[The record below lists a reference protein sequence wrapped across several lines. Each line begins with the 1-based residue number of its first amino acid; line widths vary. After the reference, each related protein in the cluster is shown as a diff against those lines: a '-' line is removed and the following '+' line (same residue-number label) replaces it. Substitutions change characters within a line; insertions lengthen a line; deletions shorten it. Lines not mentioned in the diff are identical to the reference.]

1 MATYIWR
8 GPWTTKGMEKIN
20 DLPQRYEMT
29 QNAFKSAGAELKD
42 LYITMGTDDW
52 TGIVEAPSEETMMKA
67 LLTIAGAD
75 WQNRKQCPRCISQRH
90 SVLSKSL
97 TSGRGVRLLFAAE
110 QDIA

>member
-8 GPWTTKGMEKIN
+8 GTWTAKGMEKIN

-52 TGIVEAPSEETMMKA
+52 TGTVEAPSEEVMMKA
-67 LLTIAGAD
+67 LLTIAGTGMA
-75 WQNRKQCPRCISQRH
+75 KSQTMSAVH
-90 SVLSKSL
+90 IAKAL
-97 TSGRGVRLLFAAE
+97 
-110 QDIA
+110 DIIKELQE

>member
-8 GPWTTKGMEKIN
+8 GTWTAKGMEKIN

-52 TGIVEAPSEETMMKA
+52 TGIVEAPSEEAMMKA
-67 LLTIAGAD
+67 LLTSPAPD
-75 WQNRKQCPRCISQRH
+75 WQNLKQCPRCILQRH
-90 SVLSKSL
+90 SILSKSL
-97 TSGRGVRLLFAAE
+97 TSRRGVRLLFAAE

>member
-52 TGIVEAPSEETMMKA
+52 TGIVESAAHDRRGGLAKSQTMSAVHIAKA
-67 LLTIAGAD
+67 LGIIKELNEWAWREIAVRCRAGYRIRVFVGA
-75 WQNRKQCPRCISQRH
+75 
-90 SVLSKSL
+90 L
-97 TSGRGVRLLFAAE
+97 
-110 QDIA
+110 

>member
-67 LLTIAGAD
+67 LAHDRRGGLAKSQTMSA
-75 WQNRKQCPRCISQRH
+75 CISQRH
-90 SVLSKSL
+90 SYYQ
-97 TSGRGVRLLFAAE
+97 RA
-110 QDIA
+110 